1 MDGSQICTPPKKRD
15 DLSTKQGRPI
25 KGALQSYSDELRK
38 QIRDLRTQ
46 NEGWGAISILVELE
60 DGYNY
65 SKSDLPS
72 PASVHRY
79 LKQCSFIKAKIP
91 KGHLGENHTPTA
103 YNFHDLWEMDAQ
115 GAVLVKGLGYISMI
129 NIKDIKSKTYVMSFP
144 VLVKGSKSQP
154 KTNHYLWTLRLAF
167 EEFGLPIPKF
177 RDTSR

>member
-1 MDGSQICTPPKKRD
+1 M
-15 DLSTKQGRPI
+15 
-25 KGALQSYSDELRK
+25 
-38 QIRDLRTQ
+38 
-46 NEGWGAISILVELE
+46 LVKLI
-60 DGYNY
+60 
-65 SKSDLPS
+65 
-72 PASVHRY
+72 HRY
-79 LKQCSFIKAKIP
+79 LQECDLIKPKIP
-91 KGHLGENHTPTA
+91 KGNLPKGILPFVKNS
-103 YNFHDLWEMDAQ
+103 HDLWEMDAQ